1 MPPKRTFSGTREGGT
16 ALIHT
21 LESMKTKTDRT
32 AAEFQVRYKQ
42 NYLTDYPG
50 ATDAEIQTAQ
60 TNNIVWLG
68 GRQLGSTITEVLR
81 NVDAAKKAIVQ
92 RVENKAN
99 EPKRVLERTKVNDD
113 MEEGKD
119 RIFKDAGDDLAKK
132 GDQVLKIFKRKPRTD
147 EDRAKQQQQVSK
159 LEIKNLEL
167 ETKNALKTF
176 QDNTTA
182 SISVKKSRENAIN
195 IIQNAV
201 KGRKGRT
208 EVANLK
214 LTKKQLL
221 DEIARL
227 KGRLKDETPARD
239 EITREEEVTNKAMKE
254 YMKTLVDKTTENEE
268 ASKARP
274 KPSPK
279 PWGRGALPP
288 VPPPGIFPIQ
298 PKELEED
305 HKEENQLKKI
315 TRRNVAKIDDSIK
328 VEPSSTVKPTID
340 ASDIRQALAKS
351 NNRRF
356 KIGTN
361 VIKYHRLNGI
371 GKTATQFL

>member
-21 LESMKTKTDRT
+21 LESIKTKPERT
-32 AAEFQVRYKQ
+32 AAVFNTRYKR
-42 NYLTDYPG
+42 NYLIDYPG

-60 TNNIVWLG
+60 TNNIAWLG
-68 GRQLGSTITEVLR
+68 GRQLGSTITEVLK
-81 NVDAAKKAIVQ
+81 NVDRALPALAN

-119 RIFKDAGDDLAKK
+119 RIIKEEEDDLAKK
-132 GDQVLKIFKRKPRTD
+132 GDQILKIVKRKPRTD
-147 EDRAKQQQQVSK
+147 EDRAKQQQQVSE
-159 LEIKNLEL
+159 LEIKNLKKQKYI

-176 QDNTTA
+176 QDNTAA
-182 SISVKKSRENAIN
+182 SISAKKAAK
-195 IIQNAV
+195 Q
-201 KGRKGRT
+201 KDT
-208 EVANLK
+208 MVANF
-214 LTKKQLL
+214 KQ
-221 DEIARL
+221 R
-227 KGRLKDETPARD
+227 KQNQKDKYEKDMRD
-239 EITREEEVTNKAMKE
+239 W
-254 YMKTLVDKTTENEE
+254 E
-268 ASKARP
+268 AQP
-274 KPSPK
+274 VQT
-279 PWGRGALPP
+279 RGAMPP
-288 VPPPGIFPIQ
+288 IPPPGIFPIQ

-315 TRRNVAKIDDSIK
+315 TRHNVEKIDDSVK
-328 VEPSSTVKPTID
+328 VKPSSTVMPTIEG
-340 ASDIRQALAKS
+340 SDIRRALAKS

-371 GKTATQFL
+371 GKTATDFI

>member
-21 LESMKTKTDRT
+21 LESMKTKNEKTK
-32 AAEFQVRYKQ
+32 AEFDVRYKA
-42 NYLTDYPG
+42 NYLLDYPG
-50 ATDAEIQTAQ
+50 ATDAEIQWAK

-68 GRQLGSTITEVLR
+68 GQKIGSTITEVLK
-81 NVDAAKKAIVQ
+81 NVDGAKQAVAK

-99 EPKRVLERTKVNDD
+99 EPKRVLERTKVIDD

-132 GDQVLKIFKRKPRTD
+132 GDQILKIVKRKPRTD
-147 EDRAKQQQQVSK
+147 EDRAKQQQQVSE
-159 LEIKNLEL
+159 LEIKNLKKQKYI

-176 QDNTTA
+176 QDNTAA
-182 SISVKKSRENAIN
+182 SISVKKAAK
-195 IIQNAV
+195 Q
-201 KGRKGRT
+201 KDT
-208 EVANLK
+208 MVANF
-214 LTKKQLL
+214 KQ
-221 DEIARL
+221 R
-227 KGRLKDETPARD
+227 KQNQKDKYEKDMRD
-239 EITREEEVTNKAMKE
+239 W
-254 YMKTLVDKTTENEE
+254 E
-268 ASKARP
+268 AQP
-274 KPSPK
+274 VQT
-279 PWGRGALPP
+279 RGALPP

-315 TRRNVAKIDDSIK
+315 TRHNVEKIDDSVK
-328 VEPSSTVKPTID
+328 VKPSSTVMPTIEG
-340 ASDIRQALAKS
+340 SDIRRALAKS

-371 GKTATQFL
+371 GKTATDFI

>member
-1 MPPKRTFSGTREGGT
+1 MPPKRTNSGTREGGT

-21 LESMKTKTDRT
+21 LESIKSKPDRT
-32 AAEFQVRYKQ
+32 AAVFNARFKK
-42 NYLTDYPG
+42 NYLEDYPG

-60 TNNIVWLG
+60 TNNIAWLG
-68 GRQLGSTITEVLR
+68 GRQLGSNITEVLK
-81 NVDAAKKAIVQ
+81 NVDAAKQAVIR

-99 EPKRVLERTKVNDD
+99 EPTRVLERTKVIDD
-113 MEEGKD
+113 MEEGKA

-176 QDNTTA
+176 QDNTA
-182 SISVKKSRENAIN
+182 VKKSRENAIN

-201 KGRKGRT
+201 KGRKGRS

-227 KGRLKDETPARD
+227 EGRLKDEKE
-239 EITREEEVTNKAMKE
+239 EITREEEVTDKAIKAMKE

-279 PWGRGALPP
+279 PWGRGAPPP

-298 PKELEED
+298 QKELEED

-315 TRRNVAKIDDSIK
+315 TRRNVAKIDDSVK
-328 VEPSSTVKPTID
+328 VKPSSTVKPTIE

>member
-21 LESMKTKTDRT
+21 LESIKTKPERT
-32 AAEFQVRYKQ
+32 AAVFNARYKQ

-50 ATDAEIQTAQ
+50 ATDAEINTAQ
-60 TNNIVWLG
+60 TNNIAWLG
-68 GRQLGSTITEVLR
+68 GQALGSTITEVLK
-81 NVDAAKKAIVQ
+81 NVDKAKQAVAK

-99 EPKRVLERTKVNDD
+99 EPTRVLERTKVIDA

-132 GDQVLKIFKRKPRTD
+132 GDQILKIVKRKPRTD
-147 EDRAKQQQQVSK
+147 EDRAKQQQLVSE
-159 LEIKNLEL
+159 LEIKNLKKQKYI

-176 QDNTTA
+176 QDNTAA
-182 SISVKKSRENAIN
+182 SISVKKAAK
-195 IIQNAV
+195 Q
-201 KGRKGRT
+201 KDT
-208 EVANLK
+208 MVANF
-214 LTKKQLL
+214 KQ
-221 DEIARL
+221 R
-227 KGRLKDETPARD
+227 KQNQKDKYEKDMRD
-239 EITREEEVTNKAMKE
+239 WEAQPVQTRGVM
-254 YMKTLVDKTTENEE
+254 
-268 ASKARP
+268 
-274 KPSPK
+274 
-279 PWGRGALPP
+279 PP
-288 VPPPGIFPIQ
+288 IPPPGIFPIQ

-315 TRRNVAKIDDSIK
+315 TRHNVEKIDDSVK
-328 VEPSSTVKPTID
+328 VKPSSTVMPTIEG
-340 ASDIRQALAKS
+340 SDIRRALAKS

-371 GKTATQFL
+371 GKTATDFI